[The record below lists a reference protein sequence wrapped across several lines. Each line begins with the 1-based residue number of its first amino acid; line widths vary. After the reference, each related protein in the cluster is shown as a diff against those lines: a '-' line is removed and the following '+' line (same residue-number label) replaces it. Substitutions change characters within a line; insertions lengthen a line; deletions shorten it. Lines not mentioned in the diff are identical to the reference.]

1 MEREDIFL
9 FKFFKKMNVN
19 TVSYSAY
26 LYQGEIE
33 DFDDYIH
40 INDRYNTIQVRPPLE
55 GYLEKVID
63 KYVDQIFSQSP
74 DNEDATGYAKITCE
88 IRPNEEKYVFYLEEQ
103 VMTSEDDHYS
113 ADLNDRP
120 DFKKV
125 IDELFES
132 LGYEGDI
139 IIEYNGGGDN
149 GYLEKNMILEDL
161 SGDNEF
167 EVPDNLQSIMYEYL
181 HYAFPG
187 WEINDG
193 SEGNIRFNSDELS
206 VQHRWY
212 TDEYIETLNIEIKP

>member
-19 TVSYSAY
+19 AVSYSAY
-26 LYQGEIE
+26 LYEGEI
-33 DFDDYIH
+33 DNFDDYLYIDDS
-40 INDRYNTIQVRPPLE
+40 NKSIQVKPPLE

-63 KYVDQIFSQSP
+63 KYIDQIFSQSP
-74 DNEDATGYAKITCE
+74 DNEDVTGYSKITCE
-88 IRPNEEKYVFYLEEQ
+88 IHPNEEKYVFYLEEQ

-139 IIEYNGGGDN
+139 VIEYHGGGDS
-149 GYLEKNMILEDL
+149 GYLEKKMVLEDL

-167 EVPDNLQSIMYEYL
+167 EVPDNIQSIMYEYM
-181 HYAFPG
+181 YIAFPG

-193 SEGNIRFNSDELS
+193 SEGSITFNSDELS
-206 VQHRWY
+206 ISHKWY
-212 TDEYIETLNIEIKP
+212 TDEYIDTVNIEIKP

>member
-19 TVSYSAY
+19 TASFSAY

-33 DFDDYIH
+33 DFEDYIH

-63 KYVDQIFSQSP
+63 KYIDQIFSQSP

-103 VMTSEDDHYS
+103 IMTTQDDYYS
-113 ADLNDRP
+113 TNLNDRP
-120 DFKKV
+120 EFKKV

-139 IIEYNGGGDN
+139 VIEYNGGGDN
-149 GYLEKNMILEDL
+149 GYLEKVMTLEDL

-167 EVPDNLQSIMYEYL
+167 EVPNNLQSIMYSYL
-181 HYAFPG
+181 YNAFPG
-187 WEINDG
+187 WEVNDG
-193 SEGNIRFNSDELS
+193 SVGNIRFNSDELS
-206 VQHRWY
+206 VQHEWY
-212 TDEYIETLNIEIKP
+212 TDQYIETLNAEIKP